1 MAGSCCAKPI
11 ARIIKVGNFEAGLVG
26 LDEALRNVYADAIT
40 DDEEIRRA
48 LLKWVRK
55 FGNYITPTKEKEYQ
69 DALLK
74 EYKSYMR
81 KIEVERKKA
90 GVRS

>member
-81 KIEVERKKA
+81 KIEAEQKKTS
-90 GVRS
+90 VRS